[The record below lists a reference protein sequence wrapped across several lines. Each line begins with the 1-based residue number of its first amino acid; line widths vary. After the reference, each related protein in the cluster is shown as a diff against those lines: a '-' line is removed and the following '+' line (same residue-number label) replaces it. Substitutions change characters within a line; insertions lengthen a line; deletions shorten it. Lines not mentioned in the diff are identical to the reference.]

1 MMGGRAETKL
11 GVDLFL
17 FIPFPHLMS
26 LRPMILA
33 CLCMTVAARA
43 QTEIWEI
50 NYGAQ
55 GLPALVDSDDDGYSN
70 ALEKVAGTDPLSA
83 ASFPKL
89 DIGPGTAGQV
99 QLSWPSEFG
108 KNYSLLSSPD
118 LNPAN
123 FTQMELIPGS
133 GAMQMEPIAMN
144 SNNRWF
150 FKLQPLDKDS
160 DNDGLTDWEEGK
172 IGFNPLLGNSDRQDT
187 ADMPRVQATLNA
199 TSTITVG
206 LVDGDMR
213 EDWPDKGVIAIRR
226 SGGLKPLWIQLAF
239 SGGATRNT
247 DYTTNNAGTQIFL
260 PFGARET
267 WVELSPV
274 NDAGPEGIE
283 NITVTVTAGTGYV
296 LGAITSATATLGD
309 SSPLP
314 SAKEAA
320 RLLIQAAFGPDQDS
334 TGDAD
339 MIPENVEEVM
349 AIGLEGWI
357 EDQFTRPVGYLQ
369 PYVNWAVT
377 GSTANGMQLYGNY
390 KEQAWWS
397 RAMGVAK
404 LRPDA
409 VNTQLPDPLR
419 QRVAFALS
427 EILVTSDRPESLA
440 VDQEGMANYYD
451 LMVQHAFGN
460 YRDLLHAVALHPV
473 MGVYLSHLGNQKA
486 NPALKIHPDENFARE
501 IMQLFTIGLW
511 ELKTNG
517 MRETYPEG
525 HQLAGQFIPTYSNSD
540 ITELARV
547 FTGLT
552 WGDSPGFNPN
562 NLINGDRLQPMK
574 IYDAYHDCGEK
585 TLLRGFQIPARAESA
600 GSTGTAGHADVLDA
614 VNNLFNHP
622 NVGPFIGRLLIQ
634 RLVTSNPSHD
644 YIERVA
650 LKFNN
655 NGNNVRGD
663 MKAVVK
669 AILMDPEAR
678 DPAMMELPT
687 WGKLREPFLR
697 VVNLARAFNAAST
710 SGFYALDQFYLDHL
724 QDPMNSPSVFNF
736 FLPNHSPPGPITQ
749 MGLVAPE
756 FQILNAS
763 SAITAAN
770 YFFNAIGGNN
780 LHRWGSAQ
788 QYAVRLNLDPELSM
802 VVPLANINQD
812 TPSVGLL
819 MDTDPLLR
827 RLDMSLMGG
836 TMSPQMF
843 QSIREAVDRVKPNGV
858 SWLWHRERLRLLLT
872 LIVTSA
878 EFNVQ
883 R

>member
-1 MMGGRAETKL
+1 MFTKYLILFCL
-11 GVDLFL
+11 G
-17 FIPFPHLMS
+17 
-26 LRPMILA
+26 
-33 CLCMTVAARA
+33 MTVAVQA

-55 GLPALVDSDDDGYSN
+55 GLPALVDSDKDGYSN
-70 ALEKVAGTDPLSA
+70 ALEKVAGTNPLDPNSY
-83 ASFPKL
+83 PKL
-89 DIGPGTAGQV
+89 DIAPGGANGEV
-99 QLSWPSEFG
+99 HLFWPSEMG
-108 KNYSLLSSPD
+108 KNYVLHSAPD
-118 LNPAN
+118 LSPAS
-123 FTQMELIPGS
+123 FAPVQTFS
-133 GAMQMEPIAMN
+133 GNGLVQGQEMAINGN
-144 SNNRWF
+144 SRWF
-150 FKLQPLDKDS
+150 FKLQPVDKDS
-160 DNDGLTDWEEGK
+160 DNDGLTDWEEAK
-172 IGFNPLLGNSDRQDT
+172 IGFNPLLKNTDRNDT
-187 ADMPRVQATLNA
+187 EDMPRVQATLNA
-199 TSTITVG
+199 SSTITAG

-226 SGGLKPLWIQLAF
+226 SGGLKPLWINVAF
-239 SGGATRNT
+239 TGSATRNT
-247 DYTTNNAGTQIFL
+247 DYTANIPDLQVYL

-274 NDAGPEGIE
+274 NDVAVEGTE
-283 NITVTVTAGTGYV
+283 TITVTVTSGSGYTV
-296 LGAITSATATLGD
+296 GAIAGVTATLGD
-309 SSPLP
+309 ASPLP
-314 SAKEAA
+314 CAKEAA

-339 MIPENVEEVM
+339 QIPENVEEVM
-349 AIGLEGWI
+349 ALGIEGWI
-357 EDQFTRPVGYLQ
+357 EDQFTRPIGYIQ
-369 PYVNWAVT
+369 PYVDWAVT
-377 GSTANGMQLYGNY
+377 NSAANNIGLYGNY
-390 KEQAWWS
+390 KEQSWWS
-397 RAMGVAK
+397 RAMGVPK

-409 VNTQLPDPLR
+409 VATQLPDPLR

-427 EILVTSDRPESLA
+427 EILVTSDRPETLA
-440 VDQEGMANYYD
+440 VDHQGMANYYD
-451 LMVQHAFGN
+451 LFEQHAFGN
-460 YRDLLHAVALHPV
+460 YRNLLYAVAMHPV

-486 NPALKIHPDENFARE
+486 NPALNLHPDENFARE
-501 IMQLFTIGLW
+501 IMQLFSIGLW
-511 ELKTNG
+511 ELNTNG
-517 MRETYPEG
+517 TRKTYPVG
-525 HQLAGQFIPTYSNSD
+525 HAQAGKFIPTYSNAD

-574 IYDAYHDCGEK
+574 IYDAYHDCQPK
-585 TLLRGFQIPARAESA
+585 TLLGGFSLPARVESA
-600 GSTGTAGHADVLDA
+600 GSTGTAGQADIDA
-614 VNNLFNHP
+614 AVGNLFNHP

-634 RLVTSNPSHD
+634 RLVTSNPSPD

-655 NGNNVRGD
+655 NGSNVRGD
-663 MKAVVK
+663 LKAVVK

-710 SGFYALDQFYLDHL
+710 SGFYALDQFVLDHL

-763 SAITAAN
+763 SAITASN
-770 YFFNAIGGNN
+770 YFFNVIGDNN
-780 LHRWGSAQ
+780 LHRWGSTDN
-788 QYAVRLNLDPELSM
+788 YAVRLNLDPELSM
-802 VVPLANINQD
+802 IVPAGTINQD
-812 TPSVGLL
+812 EPSVAGL
-819 MDTDPLLR
+819 MDSDPLIR
-827 RLDMSLMGG
+827 RLDMALLGG
-836 TMSPQMF
+836 TMSPQLF
-843 QSIREAVDRVKPNGV
+843 QVIRESIDRVKPSDT
-858 SWLWHRERLRLLLT
+858 SWKWHRERLRLLLT
-872 LIVTSA
+872 FIVTSA